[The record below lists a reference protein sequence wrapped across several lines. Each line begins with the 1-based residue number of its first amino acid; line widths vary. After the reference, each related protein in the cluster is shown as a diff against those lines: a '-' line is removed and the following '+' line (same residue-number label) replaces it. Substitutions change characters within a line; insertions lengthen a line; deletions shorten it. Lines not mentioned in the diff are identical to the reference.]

1 MKRVAVALAIG
12 ACAMPTLARG
22 DSVEK
27 RLDAYNRCMV
37 LAAVRA
43 SYTSAADHAVYRIA
57 RAACA
62 AARDARAI
70 ERARQPVYL
79 AAVDAAD
86 ATRAAH
92 LAAWVAELRER
103 RHAGD
108 MAYGH

>member
-1 MKRVAVALAIG
+1 MPALGQGRVG
-12 ACAMPTLARG
+12 E
-22 DSVEK
+22 SVER

-37 LAAVRA
+37 MAAVRA
-43 SYTSAADHAVYRIA
+43 SYTDAADHAVYRIA

-62 AARDARAI
+62 TSRDARAV
-70 ERARQPVYL
+70 ERARQPIYL

-92 LAAWVAELRER
+92 LAAWVADLRER

-108 MAYGH
+108 ASYGH